1 MPVRLTDM
9 PVLVYWGLP
18 ATFSHFFFFPPFSL
32 PYLAIQWEQSRSSSM
47 NRFNRPHA
55 VPGWAEVEGRQKVKA
70 KKGEDGHRG
79 SWPALL

>member
-1 MPVRLTDM
+1 MKCLY
-9 PVLVYWGLP
+9 VLQTCLYLCTGASLLL
-18 ATFSHFFFFPPFSL
+18 FLIFFFFPPFSL

-70 KKGEDGHRG
+70 KKGEDGH
-79 SWPALL
+79 